1 MLRRAGRGTFHLP
14 NSEGSTGQRGPVT
27 MPMAG
32 MEEPATATQE
42 AQMRKPPANPTEQ
55 KCPAC
60 NGTGYSVV
68 MQPVRPGR
76 KIYPA
81 PRQKCGGEGRI
92 P

>member
-42 AQMRKPPANPTEQ
+42 VQCESPPLIRLSKNARHAMA
-55 KCPAC
+55 PA
-60 NGTGYSVV
+60 
-68 MQPVRPGR
+68 
-76 KIYPA
+76 ILW
-81 PRQKCGGEGRI
+81 
-92 P
+92 